1 MEILVQSNVKLEG
14 AEVDFG
20 EVRQNS
26 KIETTLT
33 FKGENLSNFEAVP
46 GCRCTTTAPKVIN
59 SSTIELEVGYR
70 DSDIKGAFK
79 KTITLN
85 YREKGVKQTKYIKI
99 KGTIN

>member
-1 MEILVQSNVKLEG
+1 MEILVQSNVKLDG
-14 AEVDFG
+14 AEIDFG
-20 EVRQNS
+20 EVKQNS
-26 KIETTLT
+26 KVKTTLT

-46 GCRCTTTAPKVIN
+46 GCRCTTTAPKVIDSN
-59 SSTIELEVGYR
+59 TIELEVGYR

-85 YREKGVKQTKYIKI
+85 YHEKGVKQTKYIKI